1 MQRGGGA
8 WDDSDLAK
16 KQLKSQDGKKITKKQ
31 WSETDK
37 AYAAVRMTP
46 EGKYS
51 PIYCTGVSGQQ

>member
-16 KQLKSQDGKKITKKQ
+16 KQLKSQEGKKITKKA

-37 AYAAVRMTP
+37 AYAAVRKGTQ
-46 EGKYS
+46 K
-51 PIYCTGVSGQQ
+51 